1 MTSQLRV
8 RRKSAT
14 FVWDMVRDDVTL
26 LAYPFLRIA
35 AAIVLL
41 IAMWSLIFDMS
52 AMQVE
57 DTIRVAGGAA
67 LTEIGEPTAQ
77 QSEETPQDRKVERE
91 LGALFEHTHFGYLF
105 LFFVINAL
113 IGVISIGAV
122 NAAALAIGRNDRRGL
137 LYGYTQALLRLPQLL
152 GWWILTI
159 VVGVVLNMLE
169 RIRFAGPIIAL
180 LVGAAWSVLTWFSIT
195 SIMATGVNP
204 VSAIGRSKKT
214 IGDCIQKV
222 RGPQTDVDWQA
233 LRIGLR
239 AGGPLMVISSLLA
252 ILCFVMLF
260 VDIRFI
266 HDGSP
271 AVTAGLFGGFIVVMI
286 VNGAFHAAL
295 GAVLKAVLYVWA
307 EEDTLPEG
315 VKDDEFEH
323 AFVEG
328 GVGARMLGA

>member
-1 MTSQLRV
+1 MTSPLRV

-26 LAYPFLRIA
+26 LAYPLLRIA

-52 AMQVE
+52 AMQVG
-57 DTIRVAGGAA
+57 DTIRDAGDAVLADVG
-67 LTEIGEPTAQ
+67 TPNAQ
-77 QSEETPQDRKVERE
+77 QSEETPQDLKAERE

-137 LYGYTQALLRLPQLL
+137 LYGYAQALLRLPQLL
-152 GWWILTI
+152 GWWIVTI
-159 VVGVVLNMLE
+159 VVGVVLNALE

-214 IGDCIQKV
+214 IGDCIHKV

-239 AGGPLMVISSLLA
+239 AGGPLMVISSLLS
-252 ILCFVMLF
+252 ILCLAML
-260 VDIRFI
+260 VLDIRFI

-271 AVTAGLFGGFIVVMI
+271 AVTAGLFGGFIVVII

-328 GVGARMLGA
+328 GVGARRLGA